1 MRIYV
6 TCILIIIFC
15 LTSPFIF
22 SDSMEMAGGK
32 SFPEVCVDSFSGGS
46 PTGEFSI
53 RLVTGGKIAEQSFPV
68 SEDNVISIEFK
79 ALAPAAAPSSGR
91 TASLL
96 MGHGGKY
103 DGVAVVKYENKD
115 GAGVFTIRT
124 AGAPPDSTGY
134 PVMSYKI
141 SKLQF
146 TEVSAAATPA
156 VTPAG
161 TSGVSPPSVPT
172 QSVAP
177 PPPED
182 ALLPG
187 FKPTPAVP
195 IQPGTPAHTA
205 TPTPA
210 MGESRP
216 GAPPAFLST
225 GNNASSQTE
234 PAETRRSSPNVESRD
249 TTGRQAVDENRFF
262 GLAKMMSTKSGR
274 ILLNIITWS
283 ILAIINGFIVFLSV
297 RAAGEPISFPK
308 AILIGFL
315 ISIVGGLVWKLCM
328 LIPICLV
335 NLFIAIVVWFFT
347 ARAIIM
353 GMVEVLEEKATAIVI
368 TIIVLNIALRIG
380 LVLLIF
386 GTMVAALTM

>member
-1 MRIYV
+1 M
-6 TCILIIIFC
+6 
-15 LTSPFIF
+15 
-22 SDSMEMAGGK
+22 
-32 SFPEVCVDSFSGGS
+32 
-46 PTGEFSI
+46 GEFSI
-53 RLVTGGKIAEQSFPV
+53 RLATGGKIAEQSFPV
-68 SEDNVISIEFK
+68 SEDKVISIEFK

-103 DGVAVVKYENKD
+103 DGVAVVKYEKKD

-134 PVMSYKI
+134 PVMSSKV

-156 VTPAG
+156 MTPAG
-161 TSGVSPPSVPT
+161 T
-172 QSVAP
+172 
-177 PPPED
+177 
-182 ALLPG
+182 
-187 FKPTPAVP
+187 
-195 IQPGTPAHTA
+195 PAHSP

-210 MGESRP
+210 TGEIRP

-234 PAETRRSSPNVESRD
+234 PAETRRRQSGFESRD

-262 GLAKMMSTKSGR
+262 GLGKMMSTKSGR
-274 ILLNIITWS
+274 ILLDVIIRS
-283 ILAIINGFIVFLSV
+283 ILAIINGFIVFLSI

-308 AILIGFL
+308 ALLIGFL

-335 NLFIAIVVWFFT
+335 NLFIAIVAWFFT

-368 TIIVLNIALRIG
+368 TIIVLNIVVWVGIMFL
-380 LVLLIF
+380 LVGGML
-386 GTMVAALTM
+386 AALTM

>member
-6 TCILIIIFC
+6 TCVLIIIFC

-46 PTGEFSI
+46 PAGEFSI
-53 RLVTGGKIAEQSFPV
+53 RLATGGKIAEQSFPV
-68 SEDNVISIEFK
+68 SENKVISIEFK
-79 ALAPAAAPSSGR
+79 ALAPAAALSSGR

-103 DGVAVVKYENKD
+103 DGVTVVKYEKKD

-134 PVMSYKI
+134 PVMSSKV

-146 TEVSAAATPA
+146 TEVSAAATPT

-161 TSGVSPPSVPT
+161 TSGVSQSSVPT

-177 PPPED
+177 PPSED

-187 FKPTPAVP
+187 FKPTPAAP

-210 MGESRP
+210 TGESRP

-225 GNNASSQTE
+225 GNNASQTE
-234 PAETRRSSPNVESRD
+234 PAETRRSSPNFESRD

-262 GLAKMMSTKSGR
+262 GLGKLMSTKSGR
-274 ILLNIITWS
+274 ILIDIIIRS

-308 AILIGFL
+308 AILTGFL
-315 ISIVGGLVWKLCM
+315 ISLVGGLVWKLCM

-368 TIIVLNIALRIG
+368 TIIVLNIVVWVGIMFL
-380 LVLLIF
+380 LVGATL
-386 GTMVAALTM
+386 AALTM